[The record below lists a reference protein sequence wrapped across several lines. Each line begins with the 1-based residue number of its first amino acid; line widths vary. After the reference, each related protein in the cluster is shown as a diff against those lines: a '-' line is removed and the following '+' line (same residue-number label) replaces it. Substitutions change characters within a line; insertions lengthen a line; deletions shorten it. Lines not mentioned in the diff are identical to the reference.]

1 MRTAISARY
10 QNKNN
15 QPQSRFYIPKRAKPN
30 RYRPVFPTQ
39 KKELSP
45 KKYDLTNCKQHDRPV
60 SSSRQRKSPKKK
72 EKEKKE
78 DEKEE
83 EVKEEKKKKKKNKG
97 KAKYIRKT
105 DKTRK
110 VKEATAEDRRH
121 GLSFLGLRLVVDNL
135 LTTGPSNP
143 ADLPQL
149 LDEVLDSRDFIYG
162 LAALLYHGVMSPLS
176 SKSSR
181 MVMVPVQAAL
191 RSHYRNAQQNATAK
205 KYLDFPTS
213 AFSPRSL
220 CLTEACLLDIL
231 WSNPTVREEIV
242 QLLELN
248 MSTKGAAEDKILN
261 HKGILLQE
269 LFSLKGYKDV
279 GLQSDDSPRRKLRT
293 SSQAVQASSS
303 AQQGSSSS
311 GHGAGHGGD
320 DGDDDGNE
328 DDDILLGISDIDL
341 LEVDE
346 PFLDGDEGEE
356 AAEEGT
362 SSTNP
367 LSPVSPSS
375 RREINWKQRSRLL
388 ENVEVKYDTQ
398 AACPPPES
406 TIIIGIDPGERY
418 SMTIAKLDTRKPNER
433 EILRISRASSSGAG
447 TGSSSG
453 VEASSS
459 SGSETSDDNRETT
472 YRALVDFYNDRWF
485 VRNSWDNRKAQN
497 GYVDYVIK
505 AILKLAGGSN
515 GRRRDANTNAVICI
529 GRGSFKTNRGQVSK
543 HGILMKKLVEKAK
556 SLDYPIV
563 GCHEYYTSAKC
574 PRPHCDNAVDA
585 ENIARVCES
594 QIREQK
600 RPAKYMPPDGGT
612 QGQASS
618 GSGGGGGSGGSGGS
632 GGGSSRPT
640 KRKFSDEGGGGV
652 EGSRPPKG
660 PLLGP
665 GGGGETSRQQQ

>member
-1 MRTAISARY
+1 
-10 QNKNN
+10 
-15 QPQSRFYIPKRAKPN
+15 
-30 RYRPVFPTQ
+30 
-39 KKELSP
+39 
-45 KKYDLTNCKQHDRPV
+45 
-60 SSSRQRKSPKKK
+60 
-72 EKEKKE
+72 
-78 DEKEE
+78 
-83 EVKEEKKKKKKNKG
+83 
-97 KAKYIRKT
+97 
-105 DKTRK
+105 
-110 VKEATAEDRRH
+110 
-121 GLSFLGLRLVVDNL
+121 
-135 LTTGPSNP
+135 
-143 ADLPQL
+143 
-149 LDEVLDSRDFIYG
+149 
-162 LAALLYHGVMSPLS
+162 
-176 SKSSR
+176 
-181 MVMVPVQAAL
+181 
-191 RSHYRNAQQNATAK
+191 
-205 KYLDFPTS
+205 
-213 AFSPRSL
+213 
-220 CLTEACLLDIL
+220 
-231 WSNPTVREEIV
+231 
-242 QLLELN
+242 

-279 GLQSDDSPRRKLRT
+279 GLQSDDGPRRKLRT
-293 SSQAVQASSS
+293 SFFTNGLTLTLLAYDTSKQKRGRGSQAAQPSDTQRSQAVQASSS

-311 GHGAGHGGD
+311 GHGAGDGGD

-346 PFLDGDEGEE
+346 PFLDGGEGEE
-356 AAEEGT
+356 AAKEGT

-367 LSPVSPSS
+367 LFPVSPSP

-398 AACPPPES
+398 AACPPSES
-406 TIIIGIDPGERY
+406 TIIIRIDPGERY
-418 SMTIAKLDTRKPNER
+418 SMTIAKLDPRKPNER
-433 EILRISRASSSGAG
+433 EILRISRAYLYKPSKKFQGELERRKLRRGITEIESNIPSFSRPTLTQYFAYMSLLLNQAPSSTGGSFSGSGVGASSSSRAG
-447 TGSSSG
+447 IGSSSG

-459 SGSETSDDNRETT
+459 SGSGISDDNRETI
-472 YRALVDFYNDRWF
+472 YRALVDFYNDGWF
-485 VRNSWDNRKAQN
+485 VRNSWDIRKAQN
-497 GYVDYVIK
+497 GCIDYVIK

-529 GRGSFKTNRGQVSK
+529 GLGSFKTNRGQVSK

-574 PRPHCDNAVDA
+574 PRPHCDSILENVPFRSKYCRNCKAYFDRDAVGA

>member
-1 MRTAISARY
+1 MLNEAR
-10 QNKNN
+10 
-15 QPQSRFYIPKRAKPN
+15 IRA
-30 RYRPVFPTQ
+30 FWACA
-39 KKELSP
+39 LW
-45 KKYDLTNCKQHDRPV
+45 
-60 SSSRQRKSPKKK
+60 
-72 EKEKKE
+72 
-78 DEKEE
+78 
-83 EVKEEKKKKKKNKG
+83 
-97 KAKYIRKT
+97 I
-105 DKTRK
+105 
-110 VKEATAEDRRH
+110 
-121 GLSFLGLRLVVDNL
+121 DNL

-176 SKSSR
+176 RYSREVKKKGEGNVAKPSQLKAYEYFYAKTGLGPLNQIYPDLVISKSSR

-191 RSHYRNAQQNATAK
+191 RSHYRNAQFDIDIPGDGRSSIQFFFEQNATAK
-205 KYLDFPTS
+205 KYLDFTTS

-279 GLQSDDSPRRKLRT
+279 GLQSDDGPRRKLQT
-293 SSQAVQASSS
+293 SFFTNGLTLTLLAYDTSKQKRGRGSQAAQPSDTQRSQAVQASSS

-311 GHGAGHGGD
+311 GHGAGDGGD

-346 PFLDGDEGEE
+346 PFLDGDGGEE

-367 LSPVSPSS
+367 LFPVSPSP

-398 AACPPPES
+398 AAW
-406 TIIIGIDPGERY
+406 DH
-418 SMTIAKLDTRKPNER
+418 
-433 EILRISRASSSGAG
+433 
-447 TGSSSG
+447 
-453 VEASSS
+453 
-459 SGSETSDDNRETT
+459 
-472 YRALVDFYNDRWF
+472 
-485 VRNSWDNRKAQN
+485 WDNRKAQN
-497 GYVDYVIK
+497 GWVDYVIK

-529 GRGSFKTNRGQVSK
+529 GLGSFKTNRGQ
-543 HGILMKKLVEKAK
+543 AN
-556 SLDYPIV
+556 SLDYPIA

-574 PRPHCDNAVDA
+574 PQPHCDSILENVPFRSKYCRNCKAYFDRDTVGA

-632 GGGSSRPT
+632 GGGSSRTT
-640 KRKFSDEGGGGV
+640 KRKFLDEGGGGGGGGV